1 MKPGAG
7 QGSPL
12 RVAPL
17 YRAILVKII
26 TCLWPSCPTS
36 RAPNHRLRLQ
46 DARAV
51 RCSLGPH
58 AIPRGLAGVGAVC
71 RAVPRGQ
78 AGVGVG
84 RQRHQGDIE
93 AALAVRRRRWAAW
106 RGGAWTSSCDHAAT
120 SSAVLCRSFVVVPQL
135 QFIDSGRCAR
145 WRASCASLCCAQ
157 RQVPT
162 VLLFLQGS
170 GCCSTLTR
178 LSMSGLVALWR
189 LVKEFLIFSTCS
201 RCLLG
206 IWTLFLRAP
215 CSGSHLPLCVAT
227 VHGSCWANFVYFLR
241 EKWTPTSPRS
251 SHLGNLNI
259 IYTSSHMA
267 VGGGFRRL

>member
-7 QGSPL
+7 QGSSL

-93 AALAVRRRRWAAW
+93 AAA
-106 RGGAWTSSCDHAAT
+106 
-120 SSAVLCRSFVVVPQL
+120 
-135 QFIDSGRCAR
+135 
-145 WRASCASLCCAQ
+145 
-157 RQVPT
+157 
-162 VLLFLQGS
+162 
-170 GCCSTLTR
+170 
-178 LSMSGLVALWR
+178 
-189 LVKEFLIFSTCS
+189 
-201 RCLLG
+201 
-206 IWTLFLRAP
+206 
-215 CSGSHLPLCVAT
+215 
-227 VHGSCWANFVYFLR
+227 
-241 EKWTPTSPRS
+241 
-251 SHLGNLNI
+251 
-259 IYTSSHMA
+259 A
-267 VGGGFRRL
+267 VGGLAGRGVDVFL